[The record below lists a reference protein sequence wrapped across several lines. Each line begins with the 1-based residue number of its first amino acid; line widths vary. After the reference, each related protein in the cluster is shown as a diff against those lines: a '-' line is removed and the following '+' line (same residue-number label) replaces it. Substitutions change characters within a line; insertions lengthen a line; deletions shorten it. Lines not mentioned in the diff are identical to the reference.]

1 VPLNLERHTAA
12 LISAGAPS
20 FRGVEELDA
29 ANRDIGWTI
38 EYRQLESGG
47 CSASFLMSEHHGMI
61 FSGESFGTRVH
72 ILAEVPRGAFNFVVP
87 ITGGDDCQA
96 QGHVFGEEDLLLFP
110 PGSEVDIVTPGA
122 AGDLMLT
129 VADADLQYVAAL
141 LFPGSQLFAK
151 PDGQI
156 HPGRAGRLAAV
167 SAGITE
173 AASDRS
179 TDPESLSELLAR
191 CIALVADSAGTP
203 TDMKLVGNDAKGKV
217 VARAREFIEG
227 SFAQAVRLEDLCRHA
242 GVGVRVLQRVF
253 RERLGVSPKQYIK
266 VRRLNTARRL
276 LAAGSPSETMVSE
289 IARQCGYT
297 HLGRFSLDYRSH
309 FGETP
314 RQTLRR

>member
-1 VPLNLERHTAA
+1 LNLESHTAA
-12 LISAGAPS
+12 LLSAGAPS
-20 FRGVEELDA
+20 FHGVEELDA
-29 ANRDIGWTI
+29 ANRDLGWII
-38 EYRQLESGG
+38 EYRQLESGR
-47 CSASFLMSEHHGMI
+47 CSASFLMSEHHGMV

-110 PGSEVDIVTPGA
+110 PGSKVDIVTPGA

-129 VADADLQYVAAL
+129 VADAELQYVAAL

-156 HPGRAGRLAAV
+156 HPGRAGRLDAV
-167 SAGITE
+167 GAGITE
-173 AASDRS
+173 AVSGRR
-179 TDPESLSELLAR
+179 TDLESLSELLAC
-191 CIALVADSAGTP
+191 CIALVADSAGKATHE
-203 TDMKLVGNDAKGKV
+203 KLVGNDAKGKV
-217 VARAREFIEG
+217 VARALEIIE
-227 SFAQAVRLEDLCRHA
+227 SHLTEPVRLEDLCRHA

-253 RERLGVSPKQYIK
+253 REHLGVSPKQYIK
-266 VRRLNTARRL
+266 VRRLNAARRL
-276 LAAGSPSETMVSE
+276 LASGYPSETTVSE
-289 IARQCGYT
+289 IARQCGYA
-297 HLGRFSLDYRSH
+297 HLGRFSVDYRSH